1 MIHDKQN
8 YEKQNKTMED
18 KTMNYCDYEQDYE
31 AKTRV
36 NIMWRA
42 QERESEDSA
51 RTVTEPGN

>member
-36 NIMWRA
+36 NIM
-42 QERESEDSA
+42 
-51 RTVTEPGN
+51 